1 MLRRNTNEPHD
12 MPNSALFEKPL
23 SSAVVEM
30 VPRIN
35 VLCGAW
41 VILPTFLFDMLIL
54 ILRI

>member
-1 MLRRNTNEPHD
+1 MLHRNTNEPHD
-12 MPNSALFEKPL
+12 MPNGALFEKPL

-41 VILPTFLFDMLIL
+41 VILPAFLFDMLIL